1 MGLAQQLV
9 TLLSLLLM
17 CAFGGSFV
25 LSVNQAK
32 TYFNQQL
39 GVHAQDTATA
49 LAVALAP
56 ALAQADRAAAASMV
70 DAISDAGF
78 FSSVRV
84 EMHDGEVLAERVT
97 PLRVV
102 GVPGWFM
109 QWIALDMPVKEAA
122 VQNGWRV
129 SGHVRV
135 ASHIGYA
142 YQQLWQDTYH
152 TFWWFFASWATL
164 CFVSYG
170 MVQLA
175 LKPLEKMQAQA
186 LMISEG
192 KFTVLQNIP
201 YTRDLRHIAHALNT
215 MSKKVEGMFN
225 SKIELVRKIEQEAMH
240 DALTGVLNRTYFES
254 RVNAWLQQ
262 EETFSHGAI
271 FIVRLSGLAEY
282 NNQHGYEAGSTLL
295 RQTADYLV
303 TVAERLGECLVGRLG
318 GAELALAVS
327 GLAHDESKLLA
338 IEISQHLYGI
348 CYSTAPPS
356 LSGQHI
362 GVGYMRHTTPSVSLV
377 LAEADMALRR
387 AELKNNFG
395 WHAYEPTQLAD
406 GLIMGAS
413 AWRRLLSAAIELNGF
428 RLYSQPVVACADR
441 ASLHH
446 EVLAR
451 LLQADGTLIAAGL
464 FMPMARRLGMA
475 STIDWLLISMGLASA
490 AVAIGKRRTYS
501 LNLSVDTLRDPA
513 FVPRISGWLQ
523 HQSALAPY
531 LCFEIPERAL
541 AVAPVVVQ
549 ELVARLHPLGVRF
562 GLDQAG
568 SDTGALHYLKS
579 LNFSFVKLDG
589 ALLSALDKQIE
600 RGVYVRTLCDFAHD
614 ADCLVIAT
622 GVENEAYLDLA
633 CKFGVDG
640 VQGKVVGEPLPMVR
654 L

>member
-17 CAFGGSFV
+17 IAFGGSFV

-32 TYFNQQL
+32 AYFNQQL

-56 ALAQADRAAAASMV
+56 AVAQADRAATASMV
-70 DAISDAGF
+70 EAISDGGF

-84 EMHDGEVLAERVT
+84 ELQDGQVLAERVT
-97 PLRVV
+97 PLRVA
-102 GVPGWFM
+102 GVPTWFI
-109 QWIALDMPVKEAA
+109 QWIALDTPVKEAA

-129 SGHVRV
+129 SGQVRV

-142 YQQLWQDTYH
+142 YQRLWQDTYS

-164 CFVSYG
+164 CFVAYG
-170 MVQLA
+170 VVQLA
-175 LKPLEKMQAQA
+175 LKPLDKMQAQA

-192 KFTVLQNIP
+192 KFTVLQDIP
-201 YTRDLRHIAHALNT
+201 YTHDLRRIAHALNT
-215 MSKKVEGMFN
+215 MSKKVESMFN
-225 SKIELVRKIEQEAMH
+225 SKIALIQKIEQEAIH
-240 DALTGVLNRTYFES
+240 DVLTGVLNRTYFES

-262 EETFSHGAI
+262 EEAFAHGAV

-282 NNQHGYEAGSTLL
+282 NSQHGYEAGSALL
-295 RQTADYLV
+295 RQTAEYLV
-303 TVAERLGECLVGRLG
+303 SVAERLGECLVGRLG
-318 GAELALAVS
+318 GAEFGLAVS

-348 CYSTAPPS
+348 CFATAPPP
-356 LSGQHI
+356 LGGQHI
-362 GVGYMRHTTPSVSLV
+362 GVGYMDHTTPSVSRV

-428 RLYSQPVVACADR
+428 RLYSQPVVACADQ
-441 ASLHH
+441 AVLHH

-451 LLQADGTLIAAGL
+451 LVKSDNTLVAAGL

-475 STIDWLLISMGLASA
+475 STIDWLLINMGLTSA
-490 AVAIGKRRTYS
+490 AVAIGARRTYS

-513 FVPRISGWLQ
+513 FVPRISGCLQ
-523 HQSALAPY
+523 NQSALAPY

-549 ELVARLHPLGVRF
+549 ELVARLRPLGVRF

-568 SDTGALHYLKS
+568 SDTSTLHYLKS

-589 ALLSALDKQIE
+589 GLLPAMEKQIE
-600 RGVYVRTLCDFAHD
+600 RRVYVRTLCDFAHD
-614 ADCLVIAT
+614 ADCQVIAT
-622 GVENEAYLDLA
+622 GVESEAHLHLA
-633 CKFGVDG
+633 CEFGVDG
-640 VQGKVVGEPLPMVR
+640 IQGKIVGEPLPLR
-654 L
+654 GL